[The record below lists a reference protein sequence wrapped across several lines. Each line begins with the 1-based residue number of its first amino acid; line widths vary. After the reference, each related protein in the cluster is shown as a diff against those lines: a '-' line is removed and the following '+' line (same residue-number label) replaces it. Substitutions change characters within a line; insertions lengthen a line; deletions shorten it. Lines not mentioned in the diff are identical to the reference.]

1 MDINTPE
8 PPASPAYTTPT
19 PTPTPTPPPS
29 PSPSPSPS
37 TTTTTTSTTTT
48 APTTPG
54 PASELTSLLFLAAAR
69 SHGHDQGNLRGS
81 FGVQAFYRGF
91 IVGVGVTIRGTLG
104 DIGTLNKVSV
114 QGARS
119 KVKKGPFK
127 ALTNTT

>member
-19 PTPTPTPPPS
+19 PTPTPPPS
-29 PSPSPSPS
+29 PSPSPS
-37 TTTTTTSTTTT
+37 TTTTTSTTTT

-104 DIGTLNKVSV
+104 DIGTLNKVCSGS
-114 QGARS
+114 Q
-119 KVKKGPFK
+119 K
-127 ALTNTT
+127 